1 MTDPAAWG
9 IDSTYRDN
17 AGHWH
22 GAPPTTVDALLA
34 AMGAED
40 RPAPQGTGHD
50 DPVWVLDVGQ
60 APALEGRWLLRTE
73 DGADLTVEGSLPPD
87 LPPGYHQLRRQE
99 DDHHRLLIVSPGGC
113 FPSGDLR
120 TWGWAVQLYAL
131 RSAQSWGIG
140 DLADLGRLARWS
152 ADRGAGVVMV
162 NPLHAPLPTAAQQ
175 ASPYFPSSRCFR
187 NPLYLRVEN
196 VPGVVS
202 RGEDLEALAA
212 AGRSLNADR
221 HIDRDAAWR
230 LKLGAL
236 ERLWDGFGGDPSFD
250 RYCEDQGPALAAY
263 ATFCVLVERYGAPW
277 WQWPDG
283 LQGPDGP
290 EVLRFVDAYHRRIRF
305 HQWLQWLLDA
315 QLASVGENVGL
326 IQDLAIGVDPAG
338 ADAWLWQDCVASA
351 AKVGAPP
358 DEFNTQGQDW
368 GLSPFDPWRL
378 RSVGY
383 EPYIRTLRAGFRHAG
398 GLRID
403 HVMGLF
409 RLFWIPAGSGPAE
422 GTYVRYSFQEM
433 LGILALESHRASAYV
448 VGEDL
453 GTVEDSV
460 REELGRRDVLS
471 YRLMWFEQGPPRHF
485 PLRSLGAVTTHDLP
499 TVAGLWSGAD
509 LEEQQ
514 RLGLAP
520 NVEGSA
526 ELRRRLGEW
535 SGVDED
541 APAEKAVLGAYR
553 LLAEA
558 PSVVVTPTLD
568 DALLVSERPNMPGTT
583 DQRPNWS
590 LALPQPLEQVEADPT
605 VAEVAATLD
614 RGRQP

>member
-9 IDSTYRDN
+9 IASTYRDN
-17 AGHWH
+17 AGQWH
-22 GAPPTTVDALLA
+22 HVAPNTVDALLG

-40 RPAPQGTGHD
+40 QPSPPGTGPD
-50 DPVWVLDVGQ
+50 DPVWVLDAGQ
-60 APALEGRWLLRTE
+60 DTAVEGRWQLSTE

-87 LPPGYHQLRRQE
+87 LPPGYHHLRRQE
-99 DDHHRLLIVSPGGC
+99 DDHHRLLIVSPGAC

-120 TWGWAVQLYAL
+120 AWGWAVQLYAL

-140 DLADLGRLARWS
+140 DFADLGRLARWS
-152 ADRGAGVVMV
+152 AEQGAGVVMV
-162 NPLHAPLPTAAQQ
+162 NPFHAPLPTAAQQ

-187 NPLYLRVEN
+187 NPLYLRVED
-196 VPGVVS
+196 VPGAVS

-221 HIDRDAAWR
+221 RIDRDAAWR

-250 RYCEDQGPALAAY
+250 RYCKDQGPSLAAY
-263 ATFCVLVERYGAPW
+263 ATFCALVERYGAPW
-277 WQWPDG
+277 WQWPAG

-290 EVLRFVDAYHRRIRF
+290 EVLEFVDGYHRRIRF

-315 QLASVGENVGL
+315 QLASANQNVGL

-378 RSVGY
+378 RAAGY

-409 RLFWIPAGSGPAE
+409 RLFWIPAGAGPAE
-422 GTYVRYSFQEM
+422 GAYVRYPFQEM
-433 LGILALESHRASAYV
+433 LAILALESQRAAAYV

-460 REELGRRDVLS
+460 REELGRRQVLS
-471 YRLMWFEQGPPRHF
+471 YRLMWFEPDPPRHF
-485 PLRSLGAVTTHDLP
+485 PPRSLGAVTTHDLP

-520 NVEGSA
+520 NVEGSV

-541 APAEKAVLGAYR
+541 APAREAVLGAYE

-558 PSVVVTPTLD
+558 PSVVITPTLD

-583 DQRPNWS
+583 AQRPNWS
-590 LALPQPLEQVEADPT
+590 LALPKPLEQVEADPV
-605 VAEVAATLD
+605 VAEVAATVAA
-614 RGRQP
+614 GRQP

>member
-187 NPLYLRVEN
+187 NPLYLRVED